1 MARAMAVPLLPP
13 HLRRPDL
20 EAACDALARAAA
32 PLLPL
37 MRAAADGRLSLCIL
51 QTPDA
56 PWPARTLGELR
67 LPVVVLVGDD
77 PGPHPEAALGPQG
90 WKAAERLRRWC
101 RWSMVHGAGG
111 EPAHYAAA
119 AEAAEAVRRVA
130 LVETSHLR
138 AMSWRRFLGP
148 AGLTILPPAGM
159 VHPVRPVLQ

>member
-1 MARAMAVPLLPP
+1 MPVPLLPA

-32 PLLPL
+32 PHLPL
-37 MRAAADGRLSLCIL
+37 ARAAADGRLSLCFL
-51 QTPDA
+51 NGPDA
-56 PWPARTLGELR
+56 PWPARILGELR
-67 LPVVVLVGDD
+67 LPVVELVGDD

-111 EPAHYAAA
+111 EPSHYAAA

-130 LVETSHLR
+130 LVETSSLR
-138 AMSWRRFLGP
+138 AMARRRFLGP
-148 AGLTILPPAGM
+148 AGLTILPPAGA
-159 VHPVRPVLQ
+159 VHPLRPVLQ